1 MASQDLILCIDIG
14 AGSVKA
20 AEFSYSPE
28 GDMRMEHFAFVEY
41 MAPDTPLAGN
51 DPGMGNSPVLSDS
64 KLDLLQALNS
74 LLTENSFRAKKV
86 YISLSGH
93 DSYIR
98 FIKVPAMVQS
108 EKKINQI
115 IEYEAQSAIPF
126 DLNDVVW
133 GSQLLSSDNESSE
146 IEAMLVIVKEEEI
159 EQITSIL
166 ESNGKKVMLVE
177 ISPTACYNVARL
189 SDVGSSQCELILN
202 IGERSSSLIFV
213 DDKRVFVRI
222 IPIAGRAVTAQISK
236 EFGISF
242 KEAEEMKR
250 RHGFVALGGAY
261 EEPESEVSSTVSKI
275 VRNVMTRLHGEIS
288 RSINIYRSQQK
299 GRKPEKLYLAGG
311 STVMGYTQD
320 FFAEKLRIPVEYF
333 NPLQNVAMNSQ
344 TVDKEKLSEV
354 AHTFSEVIGLALR
367 HVMNCPLEISLV
379 PHSVKR
385 LIAFR
390 AKTPYFYA
398 SAATLLLCLLVTYFG
413 FNKQQAIANDKKEI
427 AVRQLNVL
435 KGKVNRL
442 RGAEGAF
449 NSAKSEYDNAANILA
464 VRSRWPRLL
473 NEIQKVLPNDV
484 WLTKFELSVVD
495 PVARNAAA
503 AAASS
508 QRNTDDLFGGIGQ
521 QNNAAVVSRDYISVY
536 MEGHGLVMGN
546 DFSERFTRLLSS
558 SPYFTFN
565 VQTDVIDKMLDSTLL
580 NDSFNIAT
588 FSLTLKMKEM
598 IKQ

>member
-1 MASQDLILCIDIG
+1 MASQDLMLCIDIG
-14 AGSVKA
+14 AGSIKA

-28 GDMRMEHFAFVEY
+28 GNMRMERFAFVEY
-41 MAPDTPLAGN
+41 MAPDTPVAGG
-51 DPGMGNSPVLSDS
+51 DLGVSSTVVLSDS
-64 KLDLLQALNS
+64 KLDLLQALNT
-74 LLTENSFRAKKV
+74 LLAENAFQAKKV
-86 YISLSGH
+86 HISLSGH

-108 EKKINQI
+108 EKKISQI

-133 GSQLLSSDNESSE
+133 GSQLLTAESDSSE
-146 IEAMLVIVKEEEI
+146 IEAMLVIVKGEEI

-166 ESNGKKVMLVE
+166 EGYGKKVMLVE

-189 SDVGSSQCELILN
+189 SDVGSTQCELILN
-202 IGERSSSLIFV
+202 VGERSSTLIFV
-213 DDKRVFVRI
+213 DDKRIFVRV
-222 IPIAGRAVTAQISK
+222 IPIAGHAITAQISK

-242 KEAEEMKR
+242 REAEEMKR

-275 VRNVMTRLHGEIS
+275 VRNVMNRLHGEIS

-311 STVMGYTQD
+311 STVMGYTQE

-367 HVMNCPLEISLV
+367 HVMSCPLEISLI

-385 LIAFR
+385 LMEFR

-413 FNKQQAIANDKKEI
+413 FSKQQSIANDKKDI
-427 AVRQLNVL
+427 AVRQLNLL

-442 RGAEGAF
+442 KGAEGAF
-449 NSAKSEYDNAANILA
+449 NAAKSEYDNAANILA
-464 VRSRWPRLL
+464 ARTRWPKLL
-473 NEIQKVLPNDV
+473 GEIQKVLPNDV
-484 WLTKFELSVVD
+484 WLTRFELSNVD
-495 PVARNAAA
+495 PTARNAAA
-503 AAASS
+503 QGQSRGGMIFSAEWGSREIHPFRSKIMFPCIWKVTVWCVAMISMSS
-508 QRNTDDLFGGIGQ
+508 L
-521 QNNAAVVSRDYISVY
+521 QNC
-536 MEGHGLVMGN
+536 
-546 DFSERFTRLLSS
+546 
-558 SPYFTFN
+558 
-565 VQTDVIDKMLDSTLL
+565 
-580 NDSFNIAT
+580 
-588 FSLTLKMKEM
+588 
-598 IKQ
+598 